1 MEKCFFDRLGVAD
14 MEKVHSAVIAWIFSD
29 ECTALDIKQKSYLLC
44 DMYKISRKEFQK
56 MRAEVEIQNIDILII
71 TNEGTP
77 NAALWIIENKIKSSQ
92 HSNQLDKYI
101 SIAEEIEGKEKHFCF
116 LTLVG
121 EKPQCNNPHNNDA
134 WKNLKY
140 SELATLMKDLALQ
153 NNVDAIILNE
163 YRKCITNLA
172 NALDDF
178 LQNHRNYPNVFID
191 GAKKKG
197 QKPKPEGEGSYVSY
211 ISENGLETI
220 FQKCFLSYLNS
231 QTKFFQNE
239 FNIKESHGT
248 AFIEGYVK
256 RNIKNTGT
264 DLGIQIQNGTFKVQ
278 IYQPEAN
285 IKIFWDKWDNVFQ
298 KIDLKNWKLNESKS
312 HSIPY
317 FSYSQSI
324 KDWHRKPID
333 EILKIWEEKLEE
345 CRNASEELM
354 KYC

>member
-1 MEKCFFDRLGVAD
+1 
-14 MEKVHSAVIAWIFSD
+14 
-29 ECTALDIKQKSYLLC
+29 
-44 DMYKISRKEFQK
+44 
-56 MRAEVEIQNIDILII
+56 
-71 TNEGTP
+71 
-77 NAALWIIENKIKSSQ
+77 
-92 HSNQLDKYI
+92 
-101 SIAEEIEGKEKHFCF
+101 
-116 LTLVG
+116 
-121 EKPQCNNPHNNDA
+121 
-134 WKNLKY
+134 
-140 SELATLMKDLALQ
+140 MKDLALQ